1 MIDVVFLK
9 TLLEN
14 RRYSKIKEELLKYDA
29 FDISEALKK
38 LNGSDLILLYRFLPK
53 KVAVEAFSN
62 FDQVTKNKLANSF
75 TNKEIREMIDELNLY
90 DVIDLLEEVPANV
103 VQRFLAS
110 STEENREI
118 INKFLSYNDDS
129 AGSIVTIEYI
139 ELKDYFCV
147 GEALDYI
154 RKVAKTKEDIYT
166 YYITDEEKRLKGVI
180 KIEDL
185 MLSSDDVVISAIMKS
200 NGFYIVKVSD
210 EKEDVALLFQNHDI
224 SSVPVVDNEG
234 RMIGI
239 IIIDDI
245 LEVIQNLNTEDFHI
259 MAAVTPLGRSYLDTS
274 IFDMTKNRIVWLLIL
289 MISSTLTATIITNYQ
304 NLVLSLVI
312 LTSFIPLLMDTS
324 GNAGSQASALII
336 RELALGTLKVR
347 DFFRV
352 LIKEICVSILVGL
365 ILASINFIRIVLFVI
380 PEHGEKFKIAFVVSS
395 CLMIGLMVAKIL
407 GGLLPILAKFIR
419 IDPALMAGPLITTV
433 ADVITLIAYFNI
445 AKLVLSNYF

>member
-1 MIDVVFLK
+1 MMDVVFLK
-9 TLLEN
+9 TLLEEK
-14 RRYSKIKEELLKYDA
+14 RYSEIKEELLKYDA
-29 FDISEALKK
+29 FDISETMRR

-75 TNKEIREMIDELNLY
+75 TNKEISEMIDELNLD

-118 INKFLSYNDDS
+118 INKFLSYSDDS
-129 AGSIVTIEYI
+129 AGSIVKIEYI
-139 ELKDYFCV
+139 ELKDYFSV

-154 RKVAKTKEDIYT
+154 RKVAKTKEDVYT
-166 YYITDEEKRLKGVI
+166 YYITDEEKRLRGVV

-185 MLSSDDVVISAIMKS
+185 MLSRDDVVISSIMRTS
-200 NGFYIVKVSD
+200 GFYIVKVSD
-210 EKEDVALLFQNHDI
+210 GKEDVALLFQNHDI
-224 SSVPVVDNEG
+224 LSVPVVDNEG

-239 IIIDDI
+239 IVIDDI
-245 LEVIQNLNTEDFHI
+245 LEVVQSLNTEDFHI
-259 MAAVTPLGRSYLDTS
+259 MAAVTPLGESYLDTS
-274 IFDMTKNRIVWLLIL
+274 IFDMTKNRIIWLLIL
-289 MISSTLTATIITNYQ
+289 MISSTLTATIITSYQ
-304 NLVLSLVI
+304 NLILSLVI

-336 RELALGTLKVR
+336 RELALGTLKVK

-352 LIKEICVSILVGL
+352 LFKEVCVSILVGL
-365 ILASINFIRIVLFVI
+365 ILAGINFLRVVFFII
-380 PEHGEKFKIAFVVSS
+380 PENDERFRIAFVVSS
-395 CLMIGLMVAKIL
+395 CLMIGLMVAKVL
-407 GGLLPILAKFIR
+407 GGLLPIFAKILR
-419 IDPALMAGPLITTV
+419 IDPALMAGPLITTI

-445 AKLVLSNYF
+445 ARLVLYNYF